1 MMIIEAENVWTG
13 ERSKW
18 VIPTIS
24 EAHRHN
30 ESTWASQYDHVE
42 RKQFTGGLPMVWKKV
57 D

>member
-1 MMIIEAENVWTG
+1 MIIEAENVWTG
-13 ERSKW
+13 KRSKW
-18 VIPTIS
+18 VIPTLS

-42 RKQFTGGLPMVWKKV
+42 RKQVTGGLPMVWKKV